1 MNEREPIN
9 IVRGYEVIDNWGR
22 LKRLTNV
29 ELISI
34 FNSSREQS
42 DDFHF
47 YDEYGNRYDIDDL
60 EKHGVIFKGQRFIK
74 EAELAEPT
82 IEDMKAELA
91 RYQKDVAKWT
101 DLYMQYTSAGNKSA
115 AYAKHEADNA
125 NRNVEFIKRQLK
137 KIMENNRVQQVVKE
151 ALKDTPI
158 NEGKKEDKQKFL
170 DDFYAHEGL
179 DNAGWRRWVLKSIK
193 KFGKDITGYE
203 DKAWIKKQT
212 EKLKESTDSIS
223 YELTPLGLQ
232 NLQEFL
238 AMDIKNNKFY
248 NLEMIESNPYTQ
260 LGYFMS
266 LLDEFGGVSIDA
278 EGFQFLAEEDPD
290 ALKAMIKLKLVQKTN
305 TMKKITEAEGVDTA
319 AKADDTFKTLEAI
332 LLDLRNAESKL
343 VMGIS
348 YDMQNLFGDDLNAI
362 KGVIENASA
371 SVENLAKKM
380 HQQLLQEGKSN
391 QSAADKFGDWFT
403 ENKF

>member
-179 DNAGWRRWVLKSIK
+179 DNAGWRRWVLESIK